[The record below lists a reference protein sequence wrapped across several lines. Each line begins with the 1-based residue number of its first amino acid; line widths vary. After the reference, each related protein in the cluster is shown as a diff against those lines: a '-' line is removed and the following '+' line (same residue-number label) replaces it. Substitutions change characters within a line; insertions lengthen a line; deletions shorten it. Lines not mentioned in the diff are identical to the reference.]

1 MYNKYLMENTNQLKE
16 GKLVMVSQ
24 KVIEGKK
31 ERVVNFQGRIMK
43 VRGINENKT
52 ITVRQTLDGVEVER
66 IFPLLSPIITKIAL
80 VEETKSK
87 EKKATKI
94 TRRKNLH
101 K

>member
-1 MYNKYLMENTNQLKE
+1 MENTNQLKE

-31 ERVVNFQGRIMK
+31 ERVINFQGRIMK

-66 IFPLLSPIITKIAL
+66 IFPLLSPTITKIAL